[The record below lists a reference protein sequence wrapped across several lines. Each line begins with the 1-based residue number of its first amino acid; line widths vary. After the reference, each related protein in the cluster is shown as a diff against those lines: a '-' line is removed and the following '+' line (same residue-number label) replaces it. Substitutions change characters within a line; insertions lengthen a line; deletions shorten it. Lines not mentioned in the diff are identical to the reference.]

1 MVDAVVIPG
10 WAALMEG
17 GRDVTPVSE
26 EAGLA
31 RAAAAGD
38 RRAFS
43 RLVELTKRP
52 VHGLCMRLLGD
63 GEEARDAAQETF
75 VRAWA
80 ALASYDTGQ
89 PFAPWLLRIARNHC
103 IDIVRRRLPAAQRV
117 ELDAAGDGE
126 RAVELPDPSAGRGDD
141 AVERAQTSTALEAAV
156 TRLPERYREVV
167 HLFHVEQMSYKEIA
181 STMDIPLGTVM
192 TWLHRARAQ
201 LRNDLQGVLRNASQ
215 GRGA

>member
-1 MVDAVVIPG
+1 MVDAVVMPG

-17 GRDVTPVSE
+17 ERNVNPVSE
-26 EAGLA
+26 EGALA

-52 VHGLCMRLLGD
+52 VHGLCLRLLGD
-63 GEEARDAAQETF
+63 AEEARDAAQESF

-80 ALASYDTGQ
+80 ALPSYDPGQ

-103 IDIVRRRLPAAQRV
+103 IDLIRRRLPAAQRV
-117 ELDAAGDGE
+117 ELDAERGDGE
-126 RAVELPDPSAGRGDD
+126 RPVEIPDPTAGRGDE
-141 AVERAQTSTALEAAV
+141 AVERAQTASALEEAV

-181 STMDIPLGTVM
+181 ATMEIPMGTVM

-201 LRNDLQGVLRNASQ
+201 LRTELQGRDA
-215 GRGA
+215 

>member
-1 MVDAVVIPG
+1 MN
-10 WAALMEG
+10 
-17 GRDVTPVSE
+17 PVSE
-26 EAGLA
+26 EATLA

-38 RRAFS
+38 RRAFT

-52 VHGLCMRLLGD
+52 VHGLCLRLLGD
-63 GEEARDAAQETF
+63 AEEARDAAQESF

-80 ALASYDTGQ
+80 ALQSYDPGQ

-103 IDIVRRRLPAAQRV
+103 IDLIRRRLPAAQRV
-117 ELDAAGDGE
+117 ELDAERGDGE
-126 RAVELPDPSAGRGDD
+126 RPVEIPDPTAGRGDE
-141 AVERAQTSTALEAAV
+141 AVERAQTTSALEEAV

-181 STMDIPLGTVM
+181 ATMEIPMGTVM

-201 LRNDLQGVLRNASQ
+201 LRTELQGRDA
-215 GRGA
+215 

>member
-1 MVDAVVIPG
+1 MVDAVVMPG

-17 GRDVTPVSE
+17 ERNVNPVSE
-26 EAGLA
+26 EATLA

-38 RRAFS
+38 RRAFT

-52 VHGLCMRLLGD
+52 VHGLCLRLLGD
-63 GEEARDAAQETF
+63 AEEARDAAQESF

-80 ALASYDTGQ
+80 ALQSYDPGQ

-103 IDIVRRRLPAAQRV
+103 IDLIRRRLPAAQRV
-117 ELDAAGDGE
+117 ELDAERGDGE
-126 RAVELPDPSAGRGDD
+126 RPVEIPDPTAGRGDE
-141 AVERAQTSTALEAAV
+141 AVERAQTTSALEEAV

-181 STMDIPLGTVM
+181 ATMEIPMGTVM

-201 LRNDLQGVLRNASQ
+201 LRTELQGRDA
-215 GRGA
+215 